1 MPPKQTS
8 SWPVLVLHQS
18 GELSQGKIQ
27 TSAGLTLAAIQQF
40 LKRKKGVECIAT
52 YKAKQLYLS
61 LFGLAEGP
69 EELQNQHQLP
79 PPHDSSPIYGDIV
92 LVASKDPKNFEA
104 PVSFKPEQYEE
115 FYTKMYDGGYDSDE
129 APEEAEEELDAVV
142 VGDEKEFGEEE
153 EADEEVADE
162 DAEDA
167 EEEAEEEA
175 EAEEGGD
182 EEGAPA
188 PKTKSA
194 TASKKKR
201 AAAKGSTTLNGTGS
215 AYPNPPI
222 LSEAEQL
229 QEDAGGSGGAQESAI
244 RRKVIC
250 ALGAAF
256 ASHLADDKI
265 ADLERSIY
273 NGAIQQARVRHVVRT
288 WSFPLFVHLYKM
300 RAQTVVSN
308 FHPESYVGNTEL
320 YEGYQRGELTME
332 AIAKMN
338 IYELFPSHWR
348 TMFEAQQIREKKQ
361 LEGNMD
367 RATDQFTCT
376 RCWKKQC
383 TYYEMQTRSADEPM
397 TIFITCLN
405 CGKKWRQ

>member
-1 MPPKQTS
+1 
-8 SWPVLVLHQS
+8 V
-18 GELSQGKIQ
+18 
-27 TSAGLTLAAIQQF
+27 
-40 LKRKKGVECIAT
+40 
-52 YKAKQLYLS
+52 
-61 LFGLAEGP
+61 
-69 EELQNQHQLP
+69 
-79 PPHDSSPIYGDIV
+79 
-92 LVASKDPKNFEA
+92 
-104 PVSFKPEQYEE
+104 
-115 FYTKMYDGGYDSDE
+115 
-129 APEEAEEELDAVV
+129 
-142 VGDEKEFGEEE
+142 
-153 EADEEVADE
+153 
-162 DAEDA
+162 
-167 EEEAEEEA
+167 
-175 EAEEGGD
+175 
-182 EEGAPA
+182 
-188 PKTKSA
+188 
-194 TASKKKR
+194 
-201 AAAKGSTTLNGTGS
+201 
-215 AYPNPPI
+215 
-222 LSEAEQL
+222 
-229 QEDAGGSGGAQESAI
+229 

-256 ASHLADDKI
+256 AAHLDDGKI
-265 ADLERSIY
+265 AELERSIY
-273 NGAIQQARVRHVVRT
+273 NGAIQQARTRHIVRT